1 MYKKIRKSDVMSSES
16 TRRIAKNTGFLY
28 VRMLLTMGVAF
39 YTSRV
44 VLNAL
49 GVEDYGIY
57 NVVGGVVAMFSFL
70 TGMFTSAT
78 QRFLNYEMGLGNRKR
93 LNEILSMS
101 ITLNTMIAVLIV
113 LVSEIVGLWFINHKL
128 VIPVDRLMAA
138 HWVFQFSLLTM
149 AVTIISTPYNAVIIA
164 NERMDVFAYISII
177 EVILKLGVAVI
188 IASCGGDKLI
198 VYGAL
203 LLFVALIIRGIYS
216 VYCKRKFQECRYR
229 FYWDKTLFR
238 EMGAFAGWNMYGN
251 FAFVMITQ
259 GVNMLLNMFFGPVVN
274 ASRAIAV
281 QVQTAIQ
288 GFSANFM
295 MAVNPRITQDY
306 AQGEK
311 ESMFRLVCVSA
322 KLSFYLLLILIIPVL
337 IETETLLKLW
347 LKQVPEYS
355 VVFVRLTLIQTL
367 IGILTNPLQTAIQ
380 ATGRMKKYQLLTGTL
395 TLMNIPIS
403 YFLLCYG
410 SDAPVVL
417 VVYNVI
423 TCIMVFVLLYL
434 LNDIIDFPISLFV
447 KKVLM
452 PALGVLF
459 VVSFASVPLL
469 YVTNSLAVYMQLI
482 IRVLWVVCISFF
494 AIWKFGLAIGEKMFL
509 KQYLSI
515 IKSRF
520 HIN

>member
-1 MYKKIRKSDVMSSES
+1 MSSES

-93 LNEILSMS
+93 LNEIFSMS
-101 ITLNTMIAVLIV
+101 ITLNAMIAILIV
-113 LVSEIVGLWFINHKL
+113 LVSEIVGLWFISHKL
-128 VIPVDRLMAA
+128 VIPDDRLMAA
-138 HWVFQFSLLTM
+138 HWVFQFSLLAM

-164 NERMDVFAYISII
+164 NERMDVFAYISIV
-177 EVILKLGVAVI
+177 EVMLKLGVAVI
-188 IASCGGDKLI
+188 IAFYGEDKLI

-203 LLFVALIIRGIYS
+203 LLLVALIIRGIYS
-216 VYCKRKFQECRYR
+216 VYCKKKFQECRYK
-229 FYWDKTLFR
+229 FYWDRRLFY
-238 EMGAFAGWNMYGN
+238 EMGTFAGWNMYGN

-288 GFSANFM
+288 GFATNFT
-295 MAVNPRITQDY
+295 MAVNPRIIQDY

-311 ESMFRLVCVSA
+311 ESMFRLMCISA
-322 KLSFYLLLILIIPVL
+322 KSSFYLLLILIIPVL

-355 VVFVRLTLIQTL
+355 VVFVRLMLIQTL
-367 IGILTNPLQTAIQ
+367 IGILTNPLQTAIH
-380 ATGRMKKYQLLTGTL
+380 ATGKMKKYQLLTGTL

-403 YFLLCYG
+403 YFLLHNG
-410 SDAPVVL
+410 LDAPVVL
-417 VVYNVI
+417 VVHNVI
-423 TCIMVFVLLYL
+423 TCIMVFILLYL
-434 LNDIIDFPISLFV
+434 LHDIIDFPISLFI
-447 KKVLM
+447 KKVLI
-452 PALGVLF
+452 PALQVLF
-459 VVSFASVPLL
+459 IVSFASIPLL
-469 YVTNSLAVYMQLI
+469 YVTSFLSAYIQLVV
-482 IRVLWVVCISFF
+482 RVFVVVCISLLS
-494 AIWKFGLAIGEKMFL
+494 IWKFGLKIEEKMFL